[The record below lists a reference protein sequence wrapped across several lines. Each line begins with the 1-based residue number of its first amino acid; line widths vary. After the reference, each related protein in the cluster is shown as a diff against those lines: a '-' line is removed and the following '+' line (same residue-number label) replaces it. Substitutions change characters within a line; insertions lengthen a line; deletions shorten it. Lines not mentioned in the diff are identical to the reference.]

1 MGSFRVASDIDKLG
15 ILCRYRDGGLF
26 PASHF
31 DDGRLRK
38 LTRDSIVE
46 VTVRQRRNIGNHRH
60 FFKLLHEAVDSGA
73 VPYSDPEELLDALKM
88 SCGLT
93 KLKRALDGTYYHTPA
108 SISFA
113 AKDEPAFR
121 AFKDRAVKL
130 LAEHYGV
137 VVLEAA

>member
-1 MGSFRVASDIDKLG
+1 MSKSDFDKLG
-15 ILCRYRDGGLF
+15 ITCRYRDGALR

-31 DDGRLRK
+31 DDARLRK
-38 LTRDSIVE
+38 IGPEAIVD
-46 VTVRQRRNIGNHRH
+46 VTVRQRRSLANHKH
-60 FFKLLHEAVDSGA
+60 FFAMLNEAVDSGA

-88 SCGLT
+88 ACGLT

-121 AFKDRAVKL
+121 AFKERAVKL
-130 LAEHYGV
+130 LADHYGV

>member
-1 MGSFRVASDIDKLG
+1 MSGDLDKLG
-15 ILCRYRDGGLF
+15 IVCRYRDGGLF

-31 DDGRLRK
+31 DDKRLRLFAK
-38 LTRDSIVE
+38 DAIVE
-46 VTVRQRRNIGNHRH
+46 VSVRQRRKINNHRH
-60 FFKLLHEAVDSGA
+60 FFALLNEVVDSGA

-88 SCGLT
+88 ACGLT
-93 KLKRALDGTYYHTPA
+93 KLKRRLDGTYYHTPG

-121 AFKDRAVKL
+121 AFKDRAIKL

-137 VVLEAA
+137 AVSDAA